1 MGLFKRRAEK
11 REASF
16 TDSVTAALFAQAVG
30 SAVGDPAGLG
40 VLEAAAGLYA
50 RCFAG
55 ADISS
60 NAVGPSVAAMIARDL
75 IRRGE
80 SLHLI
85 EVRAGAVQ
93 LVPVG
98 SWDIA
103 GISPSPST
111 WVYRCDTFGPSGNTT
126 RIVPASG
133 VVHCRYAFEPS
144 RPWAGISPLGWAI
157 ATGTLAANLERV
169 LGQESGGVVAHVL
182 PVPQDGGDGSADDPL
197 RALKRDVARAKGST
211 VLTETTADAFGEGS
225 AAAPR
230 SDWVPRRIGANPPA
244 ALGVLRG
251 DASSMVLAACGIPPS
266 LFRDLADGTAQRE
279 AFRRFLTTACEPLA
293 ALIAEELAAKL
304 EESVSFGFENLYAH
318 DLAGRA
324 QAFERLA
331 RGGVDV
337 LSALRVAGLETSGV
351 IVSEEIEED
360 PDIEEEPETEGVG
373 DGPGL

>member
-1 MGLFKRRAEK
+1 MGWFNRKPEK

-16 TDSVTAALFAQAVG
+16 TDSVAAALFAQAAG
-30 SAVGDPAGLG
+30 SAVGDPSGIGA
-40 VLEAAAGLYA
+40 LESAAGLYA
-50 RCFAG
+50 RCFAS

-60 NAVGPSVAAMIARDL
+60 PAVGPSVASMIARDL

-85 EVRAGAVQ
+85 EVRAGVVE

-111 WVYRCDTFGPSGNTT
+111 WVYRCDTYGPSGNTT

-157 ATGTLAANLERV
+157 ATGSLAANLERV

-182 PVPQDGGDGSADDPL
+182 PVPQDGGDRSADDPL
-197 RALKRDVARAKGST
+197 KMLKADIAKAAGST

-230 SDWVPRRIGANPPA
+230 SDWMPRRIGANPPA
-244 ALGVLRG
+244 ALGELRE
-251 DASSMVLAACGIPPS
+251 DASAMVLAACGIPPS
-266 LFRDLADGTAQRE
+266 LANPISDGTAQRE
-279 AFRRFLTTACEPLA
+279 GFRRFLTTACEPLA

-304 EESVSFGFENLYAH
+304 EEPVTFGFENLYAH

-324 QAFERLA
+324 QAFERLS

-337 LSALRVAGLETSGV
+337 LAALRVAGLETSGV
-351 IVSEEIEED
+351 IVSEEIEEE
-360 PDIEEEPETEGVG
+360 PDEEPEGVG